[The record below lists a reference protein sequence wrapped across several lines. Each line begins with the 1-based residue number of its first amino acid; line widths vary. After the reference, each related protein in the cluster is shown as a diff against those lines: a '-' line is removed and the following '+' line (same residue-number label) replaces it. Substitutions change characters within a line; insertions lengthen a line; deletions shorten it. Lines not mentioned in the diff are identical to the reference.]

1 MTRAKGIA
9 TVLNLQTYLQ
19 AMDSLRARMAVVIEK
34 MQELEID
41 QIPKFGDDAMKA
53 SLTNI
58 HTGLCTCEER
68 IGARS
73 GLPWEFTAPEKKK
86 PTPETKAGASVA
98 KLIVKTGAQSRG
110 RDRPVSADSGGQT
123 EGKTER

>member
-9 TVLNLQTYLQ
+9 TVPGLKTYLQ
-19 AMDSLRARMAVVIEK
+19 AMDSLRARMAVIIEK

-53 SLTNI
+53 ALTNI

-68 IGARS
+68 IGAKA
-73 GLPWEFTAPEKKK
+73 GLPWEFSAPEKKK
-86 PTPETKAGASVA
+86 PTPEAKAGASVA
-98 KLIVKTGAQSRG
+98 KLIVKREKS
-110 RDRPVSADSGGQT
+110 PSS
-123 EGKTER
+123 E